1 MGQLHFFFFLAL
13 TWEALRDRERD
24 PLKKELD
31 YFELTKMIHDF
42 DNIAFLIAMKY
53 TISGF

>member
-53 TISGF
+53 TMEGF

>member
-42 DNIAFLIAMKY
+42 DNIYYNRYYDKIQQ
-53 TISGF
+53 IQ